1 MKKPLKQAVQEQ
13 INSISLD
20 EQQLEKLMQMQ
31 ADAAVSTEHTISD
44 RRSRNTSRYWFMAA
58 LAMVLVLTLSLV
70 LVSNRM
76 LPLEPEHTEISYSMI
91 QKIANEVA
99 GNHLKMKPME
109 VTATRIDEVQRY
121 FTQLDFLPQQ
131 SQQLASLTQNNLA
144 GGRYCSI
151 QGSTAAQ
158 LRYRDKDGGYVTLF
172 ETHYTPELFKQLPD
186 VGKEESPIVTYARG
200 IKVTM
205 WVEHGL
211 LMVSTE
217 KPE

>member
-31 ADAAVSTEHTISD
+31 AAAAVSPEDIISD
-44 RRSRNTSRYWFMAA
+44 RGSRNTSRYWFMAA